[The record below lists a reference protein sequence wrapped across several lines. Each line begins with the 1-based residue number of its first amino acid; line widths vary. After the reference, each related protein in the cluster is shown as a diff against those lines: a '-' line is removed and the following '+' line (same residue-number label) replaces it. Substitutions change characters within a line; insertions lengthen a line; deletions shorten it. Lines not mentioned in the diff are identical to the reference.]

1 MKRATTKNKSTKSK
15 YNKGINHEFT
25 MEHKLKIM
33 LLFLFVDIVEM
44 KAVEIQN
51 SVSKDGGLRKGVIN
65 QIGRV
70 KKEAKKLREIT
81 KVMPT
86 EEQELFGEVSD
97 AINELIELLYDKTG
111 GYPDSIYALKNAL
124 IKHFE
129 NSNKSN

>member
-1 MKRATTKNKSTKSK
+1 MKRATTKNKSTKYK
-15 YNKGINHEFT
+15 CTKGINHEFT
-25 MEHKLKIM
+25 MEHKIKIM

-51 SVSKDGGLRKGVIN
+51 SVSKDCGLRKGVIN

-111 GYPDSIYALKNAL
+111 GNPDSIYALKKAL

-129 NSNKSN
+129 NGNKSN